1 MKKKKNEA
9 GGGGRKSPSEARRGG
24 GYANT
29 LKMFSAADCYLCVC
43 LSFLNVVRLTESNNE
58 CLPFLFSLS
67 LFCSDSASSL

>member
-1 MKKKKNEA
+1 M
-9 GGGGRKSPSEARRGG
+9 GGGGEKARARRGG

-67 LFCSDSASSL
+67 FFFVQTRRPPSDSKLLLR